1 MSDYRNRPK
10 GNYIQRANW
19 EDLYILT
26 EKWKYDLEFYLFDI
40 QFSERLLDTYFVKL
54 LLSENLY
61 ELRELQND
69 ILDLKNK
76 CKNILQRI
84 PIHLSFIVDII
95 DGSNEY
101 NTILFRKEH
110 EQFEDEISRFIDTVK
125 VVRKTV
131 ISMTKDVLE
140 NDKSKYIWK
149 FN

>member
-1 MSDYRNRPK
+1 M
-10 GNYIQRANW
+10 
-19 EDLYILT
+19 T
-26 EKWKYDLEFYLFDI
+26 V
-40 QFSERLLDTYFVKL
+40 VKL

-69 ILDLKNK
+69 IVDLKNK